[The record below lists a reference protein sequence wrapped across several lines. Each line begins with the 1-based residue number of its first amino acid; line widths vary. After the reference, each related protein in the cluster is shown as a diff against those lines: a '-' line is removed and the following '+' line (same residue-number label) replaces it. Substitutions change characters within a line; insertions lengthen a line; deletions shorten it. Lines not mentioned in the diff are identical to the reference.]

1 MFANLKLQDKEL
13 KIVRSLEVT
22 QAELDEA
29 KDKEKN
35 KMIVFKEWQK
45 ETSEDKKKAL
55 QKEYQ
60 DLKRDSDYVL

>member
-1 MFANLKLQDKEL
+1 MFANLKSHDKEL

-29 KDKEKN
+29 KDKEKK
-35 KMIVFKEWQK
+35 KMVVFKEWQK

-55 QKEYQ
+55 QKEYE
-60 DLKRDSDYVL
+60 DLKRESDYVL